1 MEPLK
6 IAGFVLS
13 VLGVFPLA
21 VRGILYMLKKPV
33 ILKNMK
39 HVDYSSS
46 VLTPFGIIKIIIAA
60 LTLIPA
66 TSFVGVI
73 LATGWMGGA
82 IAAQVRVGDKYV
94 IQVILPILIW
104 VGFGL
109 RHQNEIRALLGL

>member
-1 MEPLK
+1 MQVS
-6 IAGFVLS
+6 GFVLS
-13 VLGVFPLA
+13 VLGVFPL
-21 VRGILYMLKKPV
+21 VVSGILYILKKPEM
-33 ILKNMK
+33 LKNME
-39 HVDYSSS
+39 HVGYSSS
-46 VLTPFGIIKIIIAA
+46 VLTPLGIIKIIIAA

-82 IAAQVRVGDKYV
+82 IAAHVRVGDKYV